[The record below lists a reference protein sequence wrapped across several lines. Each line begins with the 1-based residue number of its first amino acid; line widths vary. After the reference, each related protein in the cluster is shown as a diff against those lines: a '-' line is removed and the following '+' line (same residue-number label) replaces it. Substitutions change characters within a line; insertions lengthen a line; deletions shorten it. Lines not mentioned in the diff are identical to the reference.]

1 MARSPDDAAPAPGV
15 DEGCATV
22 SIGEASSS
30 AENGYSACN
39 YILRVDSS
47 HLANR
52 AQFVTGQRPRGC
64 KSSVRRCCGR
74 RSATLTLAFG
84 SLR

>member
-1 MARSPDDAAPAPGV
+1 MARSPERRAPAPGV

-47 HLANR
+47 HLADPGAN
-52 AQFVTGQRPRGC
+52 
-64 KSSVRRCCGR
+64 SSRDATARLQVE
-74 RSATLTLAFG
+74 RSTMLWP
-84 SLR
+84 SLGDADAGLR